1 MLNWKFLLFVGLV
14 SYGAYQSYS
23 TRAVTHG
30 NGAIARL
37 QPTQDP
43 IQASQAEFNFKGYTI
58 TPLQSF
64 QIEARV
70 LSTKNYNLDREADLS
85 PVDFALGWG
94 SMSDEAILSKVDIS
108 QSNRF
113 YYWHVNEFP
122 IPRRDIE
129 TQSANMHM
137 IPADEQIEKSLKAV
151 RPGQVVKFSG
161 YLIEAKANDG
171 WHWKSSLT
179 REDTGNGACELVF
192 VKALTVN

>member
-1 MLNWKFLLFVGLV
+1 MLNWKFLLFVVLI

-23 TRAVTHG
+23 KRAVTHS
-30 NGAIARL
+30 NGIIAGL
-37 QPTQDP
+37 QPVQ
-43 IQASQAEFNFKGYTI
+43 QSANQSEFNFNGYTI

-70 LSTKNYNLDREADLS
+70 LSTKNYRLDREADLS
-85 PVDFALGWG
+85 PIDFALGWG

-113 YYWHVNEFP
+113 YYWHVDEFP

-137 IPADEQIEKSLKAV
+137 IPATSQIEKILKAV

-171 WHWKSSLT
+171 WHWKSSLS
-179 REDTGNGACELVF
+179 RDDTGNGACEVVF
-192 VKALTVN
+192 VKAVSVS

>member
-1 MLNWKFLLFVGLV
+1 MNWKLLLFVALI

-23 TRAVTHG
+23 KRAVVHG
-30 NGAIARL
+30 NGIIASL
-37 QPTQDP
+37 QPAQDP
-43 IQASQAEFNFKGYTI
+43 IQPNKTEFNFKGYTI

-70 LSTKNYNLDREADLS
+70 LSTKNYSLDREADLS

-113 YYWHVNEFP
+113 YYWHVDEFP

-137 IPADEQIEKSLKAV
+137 IPADKQIEKTLKSV

-192 VKALTVN
+192 VKALKVN